1 MGTEGAAPPVGLQ
14 ADETEWVLTTSPDL
28 SAAETT
34 KWIGGRLR
42 SIRQQKQL
50 SMLDVDRLSNGDFG
64 PSTIGAYER
73 GDRTISLDRL
83 EKLARFYGV
92 AVQQFLP
99 RSSDESWTS
108 TRTSPIEERLT
119 INLVELRQQRTEM
132 FAAMGRYVEL
142 IRQQRRDS
150 HPRIITLRGTDALVF
165 AAMFAVPVSRV
176 IEELDAHHLLYRGA
190 PETA

>member
-1 MGTEGAAPPVGLQ
+1 MGTEGGVQAVGLQ
-14 ADETEWVLTTSPDL
+14 TDGAGLLTTSPDMT
-28 SAAETT
+28 AGETT
-34 KWIGGRLR
+34 RWIGGRLR

-83 EKLARFYGV
+83 ERLARFYGV
-92 AVQQFLP
+92 SVQQFLP
-99 RSSDESWTS
+99 RSADESWTS

-119 INLVELRQQRTEM
+119 INLVELRAQTSEM
-132 FAAMGRYVEL
+132 FGAMGRYVEL
-142 IRQQRRDS
+142 IRQQRHDS

-165 AAMFAVPVSRV
+165 AAMLGVPVDRV
-176 IEELDAHHLLYRGA
+176 IAELDEYHLLFRGT

>member
-1 MGTEGAAPPVGLQ
+1 MGTEGVGPTVGLDIDD
-14 ADETEWVLTTSPDL
+14 AAGVLTTRPDMT
-28 SAAETT
+28 AAETT
-34 KWIGGRLR
+34 RWIGGRLR

-99 RSSDESWTS
+99 RSADDSWTS

-119 INLVELRQQRTEM
+119 INLAELRTQTQEM
-132 FAAMGRYVEL
+132 FGAMSRYVEL

-165 AAMFAVPVSRV
+165 AAMLAVPVDRV
-176 IEELDAHHLLYRGA
+176 IAELDGYHLLFRGA
-190 PETA
+190 PELA

>member
-1 MGTEGAAPPVGLQ
+1 MGTEGARPPVALQ
-14 ADETEWVLTTSPDL
+14 PDDAWVLTTSADMT
-28 SAAETT
+28 AGETT
-34 KWIGGRLR
+34 RWIGGRLR

-83 EKLARFYGV
+83 ERLARFYGV
-92 AVQQFLP
+92 SVQQFLP
-99 RSSDESWTS
+99 RSADDSWTS
-108 TRTSPIEERLT
+108 TRASPIEERLT
-119 INLVELRQQRTEM
+119 INLVELRAQTSEM
-132 FAAMGRYVEL
+132 FGAMGRYVEL

-150 HPRIITLRGTDALVF
+150 HPRIITLRSTDALVF
-165 AAMFAVPVSRV
+165 AAMLAVPIERV
-176 IEELDAHHLLYRGA
+176 IAELDAHHLLFRGA

>member
-1 MGTEGAAPPVGLQ
+1 MGTEGVQSVVGRETD
-14 ADETEWVLTTSPDL
+14 DEEWVLKTSPDMT
-28 SAAETT
+28 ANETT
-34 KWIGGRLR
+34 RWIGGRLR

-83 EKLARFYGV
+83 EKLALFYGV
-92 AVQQFLP
+92 SVQQFLP
-99 RSSDESWTS
+99 RSADDSWTS

-119 INLVELRQQRTEM
+119 INLVELRAQDQEV
-132 FAAMGRYVEL
+132 FGAMRRYVEL
-142 IRQQRRDS
+142 IRQQRHDS

-165 AAMFAVPVSRV
+165 AAMLAVPVDRV
-176 IEELDAHHLLYRGA
+176 VAELIEQHLLFPGA